1 MKQISSIP
9 NRFRALDAWR
19 GICALLVVL
28 FHAPTLHLFKD
39 TAGFAN
45 LQLCVDFFFVLSGFV
60 ITHAYSRR
68 LASPR
73 DGLDFM
79 GARFRRLWPLHV
91 VVLTLF
97 VAFELL
103 KLAYGYVHP
112 GFGLDAA
119 PFSAGHA
126 PLEIVTNLFFLQ
138 SFGLHPG
145 LSWNGPAWSIAVEF
159 WVSVVFALVL
169 CLTPRRRLAIFAG
182 LAAVS
187 AAILAV
193 ASPQTLFVS
202 HDFGFLRCL
211 FGFSVGCVLYDLR
224 LMLPSRRLASGPAEA
239 VALGL
244 AVAFVLLTAQGPLH
258 LLAPL
263 LFAGLI
269 YVFSFEAGPISK
281 VLATPLPQ
289 ALGRWSFSIYMTH
302 MLVFQL
308 MRTIGTLADKKFDL
322 HAVVFHNGD
331 KLLVIGGGLT
341 AFLATLAIIALI
353 VVPLGAFFH
362 HFVERP
368 FGQRPATG
376 PAPARMRAALR
387 LQTAE

>member
-1 MKQISSIP
+1 MKQFGSIP
-9 NRFRALDAWR
+9 ERFRALDAWR

-39 TAGFAN
+39 AAGFAN

-60 ITHAYSRR
+60 ISHAYQRR
-68 LASPR
+68 VASLDEAR
-73 DGLDFM
+73 DFM
-79 GARFRRLWPLHV
+79 AARFRRLWPLHV
-91 VVLTLF
+91 VVLGLF

-103 KLAYGYVHP
+103 KLAYGYAHP

-169 CLTPRRRLAIFAG
+169 CLAPRRRRAVFGALAVA
-182 LAAVS
+182 S
-187 AAILAV
+187 AAILAF
-193 ASPQTLFVS
+193 ASPETLFVS
-202 HDFGFLRCL
+202 HDWGFLRCL
-211 FGFSVGCVLYDLR
+211 LGFSVGCVLYDLR
-224 LMLPSRRLASGPAEA
+224 PMLPARRLASGPAEA
-239 VALGL
+239 AVLGL
-244 AVAFVLLTAQGPLH
+244 AVAFVLLVPQGPLH

-269 YVFSFEAGPISK
+269 YVFSFEVGPISK
-281 VLATPLPQ
+281 YLTAPLPQ

-308 MRTIGTLADKKFDL
+308 MRTIGTLADKKLDL

-331 KLLVIGGGLT
+331 KLLVIGGGVT
-341 AFLATLAIIALI
+341 AFLATLAIIAFV

-362 HFVERP
+362 RFVERP
-368 FGQRPATG
+368 FGRLPAKG

-387 LQTAE
+387 LQAAE